1 MTAWPCGAACAR
13 HYSKVFSGGY
23 PTVQTRPASG
33 NSGGMFWQKGR
44 KLRRSATFL
53 APAGLC
59 SGKWGMSER
68 GSIQSVML
76 TLLTFLAPH
85 HGQVMDANAPA
96 AALLVMGEGR
106 GSLWPMNSAS
116 EHFIRLAT
124 AASREPAVHMDL
136 RYGKDAASDPSEVVC
151 PGQKPRSACLPAK
164 PGMAR
169 HQKRAPEGAL
179 VA

>member
-1 MTAWPCGAACAR
+1 MGE
-13 HYSKVFSGGY
+13 G
-23 PTVQTRPASG
+23 
-33 NSGGMFWQKGR
+33 
-44 KLRRSATFL
+44 
-53 APAGLC
+53 
-59 SGKWGMSER
+59 

-151 PGQKPRSACLPAK
+151 PGQKKVSLLAGKA
-164 PGMAR
+164 GD
-169 HQKRAPEGAL
+169 GAASKKGSRGSPCR
-179 VA
+179 VT